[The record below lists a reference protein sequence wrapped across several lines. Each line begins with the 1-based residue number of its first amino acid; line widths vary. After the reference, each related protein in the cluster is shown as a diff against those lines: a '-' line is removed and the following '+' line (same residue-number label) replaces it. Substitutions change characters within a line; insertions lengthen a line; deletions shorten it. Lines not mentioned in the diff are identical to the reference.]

1 MKKQHLGQ
9 QLKEALERK
18 GISIV
23 WTAKHLGISRTMLY
37 RNFENGA
44 FTGSRKKKVE
54 TLIKLKL

>member
-1 MKKQHLGQ
+1 MKKPHLGT

-44 FTGSRKKKVE
+44 FSGSRKLKVKE
-54 TLIKLKL
+54 LIK